1 MAQRDWNNRSDVLQ
15 AASEAQTAGD
25 QQAFG
30 MLAARLKEL
39 PPPKRDYGNMDHVRS
54 ALVESRIAGDF
65 DAERRLTDRLS
76 ELEQVANNPTTGM
89 DRGD

>member
-30 MLAARLKEL
+30 MLAARENEI
-39 PPPKRDYGNMDHVRS
+39 PTPTSYS
-54 ALVESRIAGDF
+54 ATMEH
-65 DAERRLTDRLS
+65 
-76 ELEQVANNPTTGM
+76 
-89 DRGD
+89 